1 MRKYLLLLTVA
12 LIYGNLCISAKE
24 TTNPVSGKTAKQYT
38 TSETGNLRLS
48 YVGELEFKTQNKPL
62 ESDVSIFINQN
73 KKFQTLLGIGGA
85 LTDASAE
92 TFFKMPVSKQ
102 KAFLKS
108 YYNPVD
114 GIGYTLGRT
123 SINSCD
129 FSSDSYTYVENKDV
143 DLKTFNVSHD
153 LKYRIPLIKQAI
165 AEAGGKLVLVA
176 SPWSPP
182 AWMKDNNNMLNG
194 GKLLPE
200 YNQAWANYY
209 VKFIREYEKNG
220 IPIWGLSVQN
230 EPMAKQTWESCIF
243 TASEEK
249 DFVKYFLGPTLY
261 KSGMENKKVIVWDHN
276 RDVMVQRAS
285 DILSDKEAAKYIWG
299 TGFHWYE
306 NWSGGAQQFENVQ
319 RVNEAFPD
327 KNLMF
332 TEGCIGNFD
341 LKKINDW
348 AMGEHYGESMI
359 HDFNNGTV
367 GWTDWNILLDEQ
379 GGPNH
384 SQNFCFAPVHYNTK
398 TNELIYNNE
407 FYYIGQFSKFI
418 KPGARRILVSS
429 SKSFLISTAFQN
441 VNGTIAVVVM
451 NQTDKAEA
459 FLVWL
464 NGKSIKS
471 SLPQRSIS
479 TFMIE

>member
-1 MRKYLLLLTVA
+1 
-12 LIYGNLCISAKE
+12 
-24 TTNPVSGKTAKQYT
+24 
-38 TSETGNLRLS
+38 
-48 YVGELEFKTQNKPL
+48 
-62 ESDVSIFINQN
+62 
-73 KKFQTLLGIGGA
+73 
-85 LTDASAE
+85 
-92 TFFKMPVSKQ
+92 
-102 KAFLKS
+102 
-108 YYNPVD
+108 
-114 GIGYTLGRT
+114 
-123 SINSCD
+123 
-129 FSSDSYTYVENKDV
+129 
-143 DLKTFNVSHD
+143 
-153 LKYRIPLIKQAI
+153 
-165 AEAGGKLVLVA
+165 
-176 SPWSPP
+176 
-182 AWMKDNNNMLNG
+182 MKDNNNMLNG

-249 DFVKYFLGPTLY
+249 DFVKNFLGPTLH